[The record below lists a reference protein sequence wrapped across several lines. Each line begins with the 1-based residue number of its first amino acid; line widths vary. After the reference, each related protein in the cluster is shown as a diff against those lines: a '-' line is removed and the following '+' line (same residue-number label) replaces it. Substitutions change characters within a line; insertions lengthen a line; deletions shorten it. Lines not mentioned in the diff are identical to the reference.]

1 METIIRQF
9 TDAVSEFDISPE
21 KVEQYKKE
29 LMALI
34 YVAYLTEVYE
44 FYSEEEINEIRVFTG
59 EDIEKLVELFNQK
72 QILMNEQYPEI
83 TVESV
88 GLPIL
93 KDYLKNVF
101 NI

>member
-9 TDAVSEFDISPE
+9 TDAVSGFDISPE

-29 LMALI
+29 LITLI
-34 YVAYLTEVYE
+34 YIAYSTEVYE
-44 FYSEEEINEIRVFTG
+44 FYSEEEIIAIKSSIG
-59 EDIEKLVELFNQK
+59 DDLQKLVKLFDQK
-72 QILMNEQYPEI
+72 QHLMILQYPEI
-83 TVESV
+83 TIESV